1 MKDLRKFIATTIRE
15 YLNESTQINVMGKK
29 FTWNDLKGG
38 KLYHGSRTD
47 LEVGEYLIPQE
58 NTNFE
63 ESDKSKI
70 SITSDYDRAIYWAK
84 QIKSNQPIYIYEV
97 EPIGDIDIWRVSLAE
112 MGTKFTLWEG
122 RVNEAKIINKY
133 IV

>member
-1 MKDLRKFIATTIRE
+1 MRKFIKTTMLE
-15 YLNESTQINVMGKK
+15 YLRESSQINVMGKN
-29 FTWNDLKGG
+29 FTWDNLKGE
-38 KLYHGSRTD
+38 KLYHGSRTN

-84 QIKSNQPIYIYEV
+84 HIKSNQPIYIYEV
-97 EPIGDIDIWRVSLAE
+97 EPVGDIDIWRVSLAE

-122 RVNEAKIINKY
+122 RVNKAKIVNKY
-133 IV
+133 II